1 MQNKIIE
8 VCRTAITVSFT
19 ALYVT
24 CVGTL
29 GYTLYSLVKASR
41 EAQKK
46 AKEEQ
51 KEDE

>member
-8 VCRTAITVSFT
+8 ACRTAIAVSFT
-19 ALYVT
+19 ALYVA

-29 GYTLYSLVKASR
+29 GYTLCSLIKASR
-41 EAQKK
+41 EAKKK